1 MRFAKELAICTVL
14 AIAAPVGAQE
24 AAPAPAAAVDLRP
37 GMVIVSSDG
46 RRIGRIERVLGESGA
61 PTGVTVIKD
70 SKFVT
75 VPAGTLSSGEHGRVV
90 TSLAYR
96 DVR

>member
-1 MRFAKELAICTVL
+1 M
-14 AIAAPVGAQE
+14 
-24 AAPAPAAAVDLRP
+24 
-37 GMVIVSSDG
+37 
-46 RRIGRIERVLGESGA
+46 LGESGA